1 MAILTKLRIPPES
14 SLKTINKKQIQT
26 TINSL
31 KTSNMKKKL
40 RLIALTILLLPI
52 TGMAQDIFE
61 KYNDNSEVTYVSI
74 KPKMFQMIANMGI
87 NVDDPEA
94 KAYMDM
100 VKSITS
106 FKTLVTD
113 NKNISADITKWV
125 KSRSSA
131 LEELMEVKDEGSEVK
146 FYVKEGKDS
155 NHVKE
160 LLIFVNG
167 INKVMKESVE
177 INGEQRRIETV
188 VVSLTGDI
196 NLNEISKLTEKMNI
210 PGGKNLEKKKK

>member
-1 MAILTKLRIPPES
+1 MNQIIKHVKTIKMNKKIIVIVMAI
-14 SLKTINKKQIQT
+14 
-26 TINSL
+26 
-31 KTSNMKKKL
+31 M
-40 RLIALTILLLPI
+40 LLPL

-61 KYNDNSEVTYVSI
+61 KYSDNSDVTFVSI
-74 KPKMFQMIANMGI
+74 KPKMFQMIAKMGI
-87 NVDDPEA
+87 NEGDPEA

-106 FKTLVTD
+106 FKTIVTD
-113 NKNISADITKWV
+113 NKSISADISKWV
-125 KSRSSA
+125 KSRSSS
-131 LEELMEVKDEGSEVK
+131 LEELMEVKDDGAEVK

-177 INGEQRRIETV
+177 VNGEQRRIETV
-188 VVSLTGDI
+188 IVSLTGDI
-196 NLNEISKLTEKMNI
+196 DLNEISKLTEKMNI
-210 PGGKNLEKKKK
+210 PGGNHLDKKKKK